1 MRASLDGQFGRPRL
15 AALKVLVAGAAV
27 ALLVMA
33 LPGATFATAPNA
45 GTCSG
50 GEIGSGTWS
59 SFRVTGD
66 CTFADG
72 ATVRI
77 SGNLTVAAGAI
88 LNDHAAS
95 TATVNVGGDV
105 LVGPGAIFGL
115 GTYATPGAVGP
126 DTVGGSI
133 VADGPLTLYVGG
145 VTVGGNVISVG
156 GGLPSTSAADF
167 RNFPFKDNVVQGN
180 LLIEGWHGGWL
191 GVVRNH
197 IGHNAIIVG
206 NVSGSNPA
214 GPGVDDDSTEVM
226 GSVLGTQTI
235 GGNLTCLGNTP
246 NAQVNPVDG
255 GLPSIV
261 GGRAIGECR
270 TLVQ

>member
-1 MRASLDGQFGRPRL
+1 MRASQHGQPGRPRP

-33 LPGATFATAPNA
+33 LPGAALAVAPDA
-45 GTCSG
+45 GMCSG

-72 ATVRI
+72 ATVQI
-77 SGNLTVAAGAI
+77 NGNLTVAAGAV

-95 TATVNVGGDV
+95 TAVVNVGGDV
-105 LVGPGAIFGL
+105 LVGPRAIFGL

-133 VADGPLTLYVGG
+133 IANRPLTLYVGG

-156 GGLPSTSAADF
+156 GGLASPAAADF
-167 RNFPFKDNVVQGN
+167 RNFPFKDNVVHGN

-191 GVVRNH
+191 GVIRNH
-197 IGHNAIIVG
+197 VGRNAVIVG
-206 NVSGSNPA
+206 NVSRSNPA
-214 GPGVDDDSTEVM
+214 GPGVDGDSTEVM

-235 GGNLTCLGNTP
+235 GGNLICLGNTP
-246 NAQVNPVDG
+246 DAQVNPVDG

-270 TLVQ
+270 SLVQ